1 MAQFS
6 AYHNLNPISK
16 SNYPYLLDIQ
26 TTLLNDLETRLVIPL
41 TPKKKF
47 EKGIIKNLNP
57 IIKIENKEYIVLTQQ
72 MAAIPMKNIGS
83 MVSECLSSR
92 QEIIAAV
99 DFLITGI

>member
-6 AYHNLNPISK
+6 AYHNLNPLSK
-16 SNYPYLLDIQ
+16 NTYPYLLDIQ

-41 TPKKKF
+41 TPKKKL

-72 MAAIPMKNIGS
+72 MAAIPIKNIGA
-83 MVSECLSSR
+83 MISECLSNR